1 VHDPID
7 RALFFNST
15 YIRIGYGKNT
25 PLWEAKWLHGLPV
38 RILHHK
44 DIAPNLFRTA
54 RFKRR
59 FVHTKL
65 HDFNWIRNLKEI
77 DSPLLEEHIILY
89 MALSTVS
96 LAEHKDQIVWRWTK
110 K

>member
-1 VHDPID
+1 MGGKMVA
-7 RALFFNST
+7 RAA
-15 YIRIGYGKNT
+15 R
-25 PLWEAKWLHGLPV
+25 
-38 RILHHK
+38 K

-89 MALSTVS
+89 MALSTAS

-110 K
+110 KIGNIQWLHHMSVNLKEL